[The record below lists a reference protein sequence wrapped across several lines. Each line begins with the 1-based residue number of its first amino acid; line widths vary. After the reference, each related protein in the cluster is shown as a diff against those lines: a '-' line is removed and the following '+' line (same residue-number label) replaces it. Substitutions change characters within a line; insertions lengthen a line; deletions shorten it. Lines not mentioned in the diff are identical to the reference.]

1 LTKQLLHNII
11 INFLAFVWLV
21 NGHIC
26 KVLNIVPRHEQ
37 IVAKF
42 MGESIAR
49 PVTLMLGLAEI
60 AMAIWILSR
69 NKPRLNAITQMT
81 IVLTMNILEYFYASE
96 YLLWGKLNAVFAVL
110 FLCLVY
116 YNEFILRKELNSNY

>member
-1 LTKQLLHNII
+1 
-11 INFLAFVWLV
+11 
-21 NGHIC
+21 
-26 KVLNIVPRHEQ
+26 
-37 IVAKF
+37 